1 MADNSLTI
9 ADKKP
14 LQKRYY
20 ATINIFITLI
30 IRILENRFTNRILHK
45 TSESKQCVCSR
56 LSFQADGRFRAS
68 DRITDAPADNQQT
81 TSKQQPANNN
91 RHSDIPTDNSIPATH
106 HLSCSRHLSHN
117 TPANPRHTNL
127 SHCIPATPRLLS
139 VLSATIFLQY
149 AIFVPQHAIYP
160 IARHL
165 SRSTSSR
172 RSANRQKNSRENFRF
187 PGRLKRSPAY
197 LTALTIAS
205 NAFGSFIARSAR
217 TLRFRA
223 IPLVLSLPI
232 NCE

>member
-1 MADNSLTI
+1 MLFAL
-9 ADKKP
+9 AC
-14 LQKRYY
+14 
-20 ATINIFITLI
+20 
-30 IRILENRFTNRILHK
+30 RFWRRQ
-45 TSESKQCVCSR
+45 SSAR
-56 LSFQADGRFRAS
+56 
-68 DRITDAPADNQQT
+68 DRTTDAPAH
-81 TSKQQPANNN
+81 NN

-106 HLSCSRHLSHN
+106 HLSCPRHLSHN

-127 SHCIPATPRLLS
+127 SHCIPAIPHGCYLSYWPPSSCNMPFLLS
-139 VLSATIFLQY
+139 MS
-149 AIFVPQHAIYP
+149 

-165 SRSTSSR
+165 SCDNSSR
-172 RSANRQKNSRENFRF
+172 HSANRQKNSRKNVRS

-217 TLRFRA
+217 TLRFKT

>member
-1 MADNSLTI
+1 MACKRSRVRISYSPQNKREQTCCLLSLVV
-9 ADKKP
+9 
-14 LQKRYY
+14 
-20 ATINIFITLI
+20 
-30 IRILENRFTNRILHK
+30 
-45 TSESKQCVCSR
+45 SG
-56 LSFQADGRFRAS
+56 DGKVPRAIEQPTP
-68 DRITDAPADNQQT
+68 RHT
-81 TSKQQPANNN
+81 TTGTQQPAHNN

-106 HLSCSRHLSHN
+106 HLSCPRHLSHN

-127 SHCIPATPRLLS
+127 SHCIPAIPHGCYLSYWPPSSCNMPFLLS
-139 VLSATIFLQY
+139 MS
-149 AIFVPQHAIYP
+149 

-165 SRSTSSR
+165 SCDNSSR
-172 RSANRQKNSRENFRF
+172 RSANRQKNSRENFRS